1 MLARVSHVLVAL
13 ITLAACRSED
23 SDPGGYG
30 ANGGTAGVGSGGTAG
45 VGPGGSGP
53 GGSGPGG
60 SGPGGSGPGGSG
72 GGGAVGGTG
81 AGSGGASGGGT
92 GGVGGTG
99 ATAGTGGGGGG
110 TEVTGCGSTKLLSNP
125 ATNQRGPWPV
135 GQITTELGT
144 LKNVVVLYPAK
155 PGSQAGKEPY
165 RFDVRSVLPPA
176 ERAKV
181 PESDTKYVSVD
192 SYENLPIDD
201 AHGPYPAVILV
212 HGTASFSVASAGTMA
227 HWASR
232 GFIAMAGN
240 HPLLNFTD
248 QLTTCPLIPNV
259 STTIGAEVDSEIAA
273 LKTPS
278 GALAPLA
285 GKIDMTRIGLAGHS
299 AGAYNVA
306 GFSDKP
312 GVQVVI
318 ALSGTL
324 AVKASSSLKSSL
336 FVGGIAD
343 TVLPYN
349 AGGPGIGLIYFPGN
363 GSQRQAYDA
372 TTGLKRIVGITGGG
386 HLAPTELCQTNAA
399 GQNAIQVAQARGVA
413 CLGLI
418 PALFDCGTINWA
430 KGVEIVNDITAGV
443 LEETLHCQ
451 DRAAQISA
459 IKSRHPEAGEFLEAR

>member
-1 MLARVSHVLVAL
+1 MRARPLRISHRAREVERPQGASLRPRRRGAL
-13 ITLAACRSED
+13 GVPRRASHECVRRR
-23 SDPGGYG
+23 YG
-30 ANGGTAGVGSGGTAG
+30 AT
-45 VGPGGSGP
+45 
-53 GGSGPGG
+53 
-60 SGPGGSGPGGSG
+60 
-72 GGGAVGGTG
+72 
-81 AGSGGASGGGT
+81 GGT

-99 ATAGTGGGGGG
+99 AAAGTGGGGGG
-110 TEVTGCGSTKLLSNP
+110 SEVTGCNDTRLLSNP

-135 GQITTELGT
+135 GQIRTELGT

-155 PGSQAGKEPY
+155 PRSQAGKEPY

-192 SYENLPIDD
+192 SYDNLPIDD

-232 GFIAMAGN
+232 GFIAMAGD

-285 GKIDMTRIGLAGHS
+285 GKVDMSRIGLAGHS

-349 AGGPGIGLIYFPGN
+349 AGGPGIGLSYFPGN

-372 TTGLKRIVGITGGG
+372 TTGLKRILGITGGG
-386 HLAPTELCQTNAA
+386 HLTPTELCQTNAA
-399 GQNAIQVAQARGVA
+399 GQTAIQVAQARRTARRRSAPSNRAIRRPASSSKRAEAAPGSTRRRPNGGRAVVA
-413 CLGLI
+413 WH
-418 PALFDCGTINWA
+418 FFERFW
-430 KGVEIVNDITAGV
+430 
-443 LEETLHCQ
+443 
-451 DRAAQISA
+451 
-459 IKSRHPEAGEFLEAR
+459 

>member
-1 MLARVSHVLVAL
+1 VA
-13 ITLAACRSED
+13 
-23 SDPGGYG
+23 
-30 ANGGTAGVGSGGTAG
+30 
-45 VGPGGSGP
+45 
-53 GGSGPGG
+53 
-60 SGPGGSGPGGSG
+60 
-72 GGGAVGGTG
+72 GTG
-81 AGSGGASGGGT
+81 GGSGGASGSGA

-99 ATAGTGGGGGG
+99 AAVGTGGGGGG
-110 TEVTGCGSTKLLSNP
+110 SEVTGCGSTKLLSNP

-135 GQITTELGT
+135 GQIRTELGT

-192 SYENLPIDD
+192 SYDNLPIDD

-232 GFIAMAGN
+232 GFIAMAAD

-259 STTIGAEVDSEIAA
+259 STTLGAEVDAEIAA

-285 GKIDMTRIGLAGHS
+285 GKIDMSRIGLAGHS

-324 AVKASSSLKSSL
+324 AVKASSLLKSSL

-372 TTGLKRIVGITGGG
+372 TTGLKRIIGITGGG
-386 HLAPTELCQTNAA
+386 HLTPTELCQTNAA
-399 GQNAIQVAQARGVA
+399 GQNAIQVAQARGVS

-451 DRAAQISA
+451 VRAAQISA
-459 IKSRHPEAGEFLEAR
+459 IKSRHPEASEFLEAR